1 MHYSDST
8 TGQALSGERAGL
20 IHSLIGDTRDNLTDP
35 HRGVFWSVGTELALQ
50 TLGSDVD
57 YAKLYG
63 QLYHYLPL
71 GPHVVW
77 AQGYRVGV
85 TPGDDPLLLLEGRF
99 HAGGA
104 SSVRGFEENTL
115 GPQTGD
121 GESLGGQAV
130 AIFNQEL
137 RFPIVKKLWGGIFY
151 DAGNVFALTSDL
163 ALGASTRRRRWSA
176 VHDAVRA
183 GASGARLGAGSQG
196 RRKPLA
202 MGVQPRTRVLSLPWP
217 RLQSGSL
224 SGPAFFYVVGCSS
237 DRRAATIASVRA
249 VRTRHPADPPH
260 SEPWSRR
267 EPPSAH

>member
-1 MHYSDST
+1 M
-8 TGQALSGERAGL
+8 
-20 IHSLIGDTRDNLTDP
+20 
-35 HRGVFWSVGTELALQ
+35 
-50 TLGSDVD
+50 D

-71 GPHVVW
+71 GAHVVW

-137 RFPIVKKLWGGIFY
+137 RFPIVKRLWGGIFY
-151 DAGNVFALTSDL
+151 DAGNAFALTSDL
-163 ALGASTRRRRWSA
+163 ALGSLRHSAGGGLRLMMPFGPVRLEYAWVLDPKGGENRSRWVFS
-176 VHDAVRA
+176 
-183 GASGARLGAGSQG
+183 LGH
-196 RRKPLA
+196 
-202 MGVQPRTRVLSLPWP
+202 
-217 RLQSGSL
+217 
-224 SGPAFFYVVGCSS
+224 AF
-237 DRRAATIASVRA
+237 
-249 VRTRHPADPPH
+249 
-260 SEPWSRR
+260 
-267 EPPSAH
+267 